1 MVPEYPLQ
9 KVNITKP
16 ERKRSSNKKSS
27 WASNTIQCHAIS
39 GCSKKR
45 SREFV
50 DRDPP
55 SDESKCDYLDPSD
68 LNLSQFRNIYTARNS
83 YQTEKQLNQ
92 TDWPVKNST
101 VATYA

>member
-1 MVPEYPLQ
+1 MKEENSKIKNFTGFSKQIV
-9 KVNITKP
+9 TD
-16 ERKRSSNKKSS
+16 
-27 WASNTIQCHAIS
+27 TIQCHAIS